1 MVFGALAQSFQEYSV
16 LSKVERDTFD
26 RNVITKTLYL
36 VYLAIGEYVCIS
48 ISTFGFL
55 YTGARITQ
63 NLREQYL

>member
-1 MVFGALAQSFQEYSV
+1 M

-26 RNVITKTLYL
+26 RNLITKTLYL